1 MKTSSLKLAL
11 RWPGLTRLAL
21 ATLGLSA
28 GLMFTSLLAGPALAC
43 PACMQMPMTLADELE
58 TSQGAVVAV
67 PVDGSKTNYSIESV
81 LRGDLRKG
89 KVLTA
94 ANPDQSSSRYILT
107 TVTAPNRPFWTGK
120 TRSCNPEVVEFAKGV
135 LQLPN
140 RFEKGAPRLRLG
152 FFKNYLGHSN
162 KLIADSACA
171 EYSVAS
177 FKLVFEFSKSIG
189 HDKVKQMLTKAQSE
203 EHRAL
208 YLVMLGAF
216 ANSDDLGTIEPL
228 VQAAFKPANRPS
240 LSALLFCYLQTK
252 GKDAL
257 PVIRKNFLVG
267 TTADRKFAALEAL
280 RLGVNENGRVG
291 RDSVIPV
298 VRGLLTD
305 KDLAGPVIQDLAL
318 WGDWDSL
325 NQVAALTKLPKDQ
338 RWIRISAARY
348 LRTCPKP
355 EAKALLANLK
365 KTDPELLKFANT
377 PFQKPPVL
385 GQ

>member
-1 MKTSSLKLAL
+1 MKSIAQNFKNCSRLAGMVLSASLAL
-11 RWPGLTRLAL
+11 TAF
-21 ATLGLSA
+21 SA
-28 GLMFTSLLAGPALAC
+28 RPVAAC
-43 PACMQMPMTLADELE
+43 PACMQMSMTLADELE
-58 TSQGAVVAV
+58 TSQGAVVAL

-89 KVLTA
+89 KILTA
-94 ANPDQSSSRYILT
+94 ANAEQVSPKYILT
-107 TVTAPNRPFWTGK
+107 TVTTPNRPFWTGK
-120 TRSCNPEVVEFAKGV
+120 ARSCTPEVVDFSKGV

-140 RFEKGAPRLRLG
+140 RFEKGAAKVRLDY
-152 FFKNYLGHSN
+152 FKNYLGHPN

-171 EYSVAS
+171 EFSVAS
-177 FKLVFEFSKSIG
+177 FKNVLNYSKSLG
-189 HDKVKQMLTKAQSE
+189 HDKIKQMVTKAQSE
-203 EHRAL
+203 EQRAL

-216 ANSDDLGTIEPL
+216 ASSDDLSVIEPM

-257 PVIRKNFLVG
+257 PVIKKNFLVG
-267 TTADRKFAALEAL
+267 TSDRKFAALEAM

-291 RDSVIPV
+291 REHVLPV
-298 VRGLLTD
+298 LRGLLTD
-305 KDLAGPVIQDLAL
+305 KDVAGPVIQDLAL
-318 WGDWDSL
+318 WADWDSL

-355 EAKALLANLK
+355 EAKALLNGLQ

-377 PFQKPPVL
+377 PFQKPRPV
-385 GQ
+385 GE